1 MSTEADVCLI
11 VEGAYPYVAGGVSSW
26 VHDLIVAQSPLTF
39 HLVVLNADD
48 TPRPMRFELPANV
61 IGVTEVALQQSESH
75 VPAGRAATSMIASLE
90 RPLRT
95 LLRQG
100 DGTAFREVIDALRR
114 HPKVANRAQLLNSE
128 PAFGM
133 LQRMYKASVPGSSFL
148 QYFWSW
154 RSLVGGMFSVL
165 LAELPPARVY
175 HAISTGYAGL
185 MMARAVLETGRCGLV
200 TEHGIY
206 TNERRIEIAMAEW
219 LNDRTAPSLD
229 IEKRRRDLRDV
240 WLDAFIGYSR
250 TCYEF
255 SSRIVTLYSGNQVM
269 QQRDGAPAERLA
281 IIPNGVDVEHYAAI
295 ERDPRPRRPTI
306 ALIGRVVPVKDVKTY
321 IRAVALLRASV
332 PQLRALLLGP
342 TDEEPAYHRECLDM
356 VGYLGL
362 GDCFEFCGQVRLAD
376 HLGQIDVVVLTSVSE
391 AQPLVLLEAGA
402 AGVPS
407 VATNVGSCADII
419 EGRADESPR
428 LGPAGFVTPLANPQA
443 TAQALAALL
452 LDPALHA
459 RCAAA
464 IRARTRRYYSKEG
477 VYTTYRALY
486 ENHFPKPTPV
496 PMPLPVPAD
505 DTAAAALA

>member
-1 MSTEADVCLI
+1 MSPEADVCLI
-11 VEGAYPYVAGGVSSW
+11 VEGAYPYVAAGVSSW
-26 VHDLIVAQSPLTF
+26 VHDLILAQIPLTF

-48 TPRPMRFELPANV
+48 APRPMRFELPANV

-75 VPAGRAATSMIASLE
+75 VPAGRAAAPMIDGLE

-100 DGTAFREVIDALRR
+100 DGTALRDVIDALRR
-114 HPKVANRAQLLNSE
+114 HPKVAHRAQLLNSE

-154 RSLVGGMFSVL
+154 RSLVSGLFSVL

-175 HAISTGYAGL
+175 HAISTGHAGL
-185 MMARAVLETGRCGLV
+185 MMARAVLETGRRGLV

-229 IEKRRRDLRDV
+229 IEKRWRDLRDV

-255 SSRIVTLYSGNQVM
+255 SSSIVTLYTGNQVM
-269 QQRDGAPAERLA
+269 QQRDGAPAERLE
-281 IIPNGVDVEHYAAI
+281 IIPNG
-295 ERDPRPRRPTI
+295 
-306 ALIGRVVPVKDVKTY
+306 VVPVKDVKTY

-332 PQLRALLLGP
+332 PQIRALLLGP

-356 VGYLGL
+356 VAYLGL

-376 HLGQIDVVVLTSVSE
+376 HLGRIDVVVLTSVSE

-428 LGPAGFVTPLANPQA
+428 LGPALRPW
-443 TAQALAALL
+443 
-452 LDPALHA
+452 
-459 RCAAA
+459 
-464 IRARTRRYYSKEG
+464 S
-477 VYTTYRALY
+477 
-486 ENHFPKPTPV
+486 
-496 PMPLPVPAD
+496 VPAQVSR
-505 DTAAAALA
+505 